1 VSAVL
6 LQIAG
11 EEVARL
17 LGDGHDGGDRVGGE
31 RGRVPRRVDDVDIL
45 GALDAQRRG
54 TDAAAERT
62 GAAPVVDDQAG
73 ESV

>member
-1 VSAVL
+1 MM
-6 LQIAG
+6 
-11 EEVARL
+11 VAT
-17 LGDGHDGGDRVGGE
+17 GWAESG
-31 RGRVPRRVDDVDIL
+31 GRVPRRVDDVDIL

>member
-17 LGDGHDGGDRVGGE
+17 LG
-31 RGRVPRRVDDVDIL
+31 VDIL
-45 GALDAQRRG
+45 VPSTRNALDAQRRG
-54 TDAAAERT
+54 IDAAAERT

>member
-17 LGDGHDGGDRVGGE
+17 L
-31 RGRVPRRVDDVDIL
+31 DVDIL